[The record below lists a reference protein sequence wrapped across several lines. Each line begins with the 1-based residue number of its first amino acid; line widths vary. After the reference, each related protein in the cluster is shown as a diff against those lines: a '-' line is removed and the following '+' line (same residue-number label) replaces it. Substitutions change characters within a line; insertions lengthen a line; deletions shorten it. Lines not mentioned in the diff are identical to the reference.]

1 MGGQKTFFCGVL
13 FALGYVG
20 LKFVQSAEGRSSH
33 GEDIFRNICQQ
44 IIFVINTKICLC
56 HVIKPQL
63 YWRQIPETC
72 QLVQDLHSFYQNLL
86 CGTRPKSPL
95 RCFAPGLYIFPP
107 LPNNTTLFIISQTNR
122 NFSSACDTSNAHA
135 LSMITLYW
143 TSYC

>member
-1 MGGQKTFFCGVL
+1 MFAPVWFYKSTKGQHLKVMGGQKTFFCGVL

-44 IIFVINTKICLC
+44 IIFVINTKTCLC

-107 LPNNTTLFIISQTNR
+107 LPNNTTLFIV
-122 NFSSACDTSNAHA
+122 FSNKP
-135 LSMITLYW
+135 
-143 TSYC
+143 